1 MLFLSAGQHWWPQQ
15 EHHLTPSRH
24 DW

>member
-15 EHHLTPSRH
+15 ECHLTPSRH